1 MPAANSASARPARAG
16 QQRAAEIGRWSLVR
30 PLSLHPTLSD
40 RLLPEHLSV
49 RQLIS
54 HEPEGIRNFLIHLR
68 SLSLLEANRCLT
80 WKFIR

>member
-30 PLSLHPTLSD
+30 PLSLHPTLN

-54 HEPEGIRNFLIHLR
+54 HEPKE
-68 SLSLLEANRCLT
+68 
-80 WKFIR
+80 